1 MSRQARQ
8 SLYREVI
15 SQEAINFQANS
26 MLLQDLTFAFQ
37 NYISSGKYD
46 QKGMDLLNLSKIVQK
61 HTGLNLEF
69 KVMPGEL
76 NAFAVPPFLDPNSPL
91 MDRFRI
97 FGLDSVEQLGD
108 YHMSFKKV
116 TAFTKELRGSIDRE
130 HGRVSGVFS
139 KILTSVTI
147 GSGLWERAKL
157 TPEEVAAVCLHEI
170 GHVFTFLECLMQTAT
185 MNMVLVSANQALA
198 KTTEMNHRLQ
208 LVFETELALG
218 VKVEDKES
226 LARPNIKPDTFNAVF
241 LKAAMDPTLRSSAG
255 SATYDL
261 RSSEFLA
268 DQFAARYGAGRALVT
283 GLDKMMRAMGG
294 QHRRSLATH
303 IAVQA
308 IWTVYYG
315 LQLVATPIAGAI
327 IIVLLLIFANPEAKV
342 YDDPAERLLRI
353 RNDLVQSMK
362 DPSLPAK
369 TREQLVKDIE
379 LVDKAREGVVD
390 RRSYFTYIWMAV
402 SSKRREQFKQMR
414 FQQEIEGLV
423 NNEFFVKSQQLKNL
437 A

>member
-1 MSRQARQ
+1 MSMQARRA
-8 SLYREVI
+8 LYRDTI
-15 SQEAINFQANS
+15 TLEAINYQAKS
-26 MLLQDLTFAFQ
+26 MLFQDLTFAFQ
-37 NYISSGKYD
+37 NFIAGGKWTQKDMD
-46 QKGMDLLNLSKIVQK
+46 QLNLSKIVMR

-69 KVMPGEL
+69 KVDLGEM
-76 NAFAVPPFLDPNSPL
+76 NAYAVPPIIDVNSPL

-97 FGLDSVEQLGD
+97 MGLDSTEQLGD
-108 YHMSFKKV
+108 YHMSFKKIS
-116 TAFTKELRGSIDRE
+116 AFSKEMRGGIDRAN
-130 HGRVSGVFS
+130 GRVSGVFS

-147 GSGLWERAKL
+147 GTGLWERGKL

-185 MNMVLVSANQALA
+185 MNMVLTSANQALG
-198 KTTEMNHRLQ
+198 KTTEMEHRLQ
-208 LVFETELALG
+208 LVHETALALDIT
-218 VKVEDKES
+218 VEDKES
-226 LARPNIKPDTFNAVF
+226 LARPNIKPDVFNAVF
-241 LKAAMDPTLRSSAG
+241 LKAAMEPKLRSSAG

-283 GLDKMMRAMGG
+283 GLDRMHRTMGG
-294 QHRRSLATH
+294 AHRRSLATH

-315 LQLVATPIAGAI
+315 MLIATSPVTGAI
-327 IIVLLLIFANPEAKV
+327 MILLLLIFANPEAKV
-342 YDDPAERLLRI
+342 YDDPAERLQRI
-353 RNDLVQSMK
+353 RNDLVQSLK
-362 DPSLPAK
+362 DNSLPAK
-369 TREQLVKDIE
+369 VREQIVKDIE
-379 LVDKAREGVVD
+379 LVDEARKGVVD

-402 SSKRREQFKQMR
+402 SSKRRDQFKQMR

-423 NNEFFVKSQQLKNL
+423 NNEFFVKAQQLKNL